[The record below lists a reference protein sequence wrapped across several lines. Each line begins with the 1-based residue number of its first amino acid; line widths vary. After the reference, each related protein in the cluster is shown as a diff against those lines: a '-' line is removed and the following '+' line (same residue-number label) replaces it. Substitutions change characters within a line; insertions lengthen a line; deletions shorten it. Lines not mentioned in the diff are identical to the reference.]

1 QKNVD
6 LKAASPRHICAA
18 MLLRTACHLL
28 SSAGMA
34 STANYAAPGMDD
46 VLDRPALLER
56 IESDADLLGTLVEL
70 YEMDSPSM
78 VAEMRS
84 RIASHDGEGLSH
96 AAHKLKGSLLTLS
109 AVKAADSALA
119 LEKMGRENRLDGA
132 EAALAALEAALP
144 RASRARAQP
153 P

>member
-1 QKNVD
+1 M
-6 LKAASPRHICAA
+6 P
-18 MLLRTACHLL
+18 LRPACHLL
-28 SSAGMA
+28 SPAAMA
-34 STANYAAPGMDD
+34 PTANYAAPGMDD

-109 AVKAADSALA
+109 AVEAADSALA

-132 EAALAALEAALP
+132 EAALAAETVLATHLLERQ
-144 RASRARAQP
+144 RAVRRLD
-153 P
+153 